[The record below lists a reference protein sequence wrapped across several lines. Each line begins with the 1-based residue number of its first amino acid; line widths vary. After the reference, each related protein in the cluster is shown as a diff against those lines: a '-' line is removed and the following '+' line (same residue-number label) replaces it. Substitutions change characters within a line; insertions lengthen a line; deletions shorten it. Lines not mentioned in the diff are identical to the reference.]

1 MNCYCSFLDNNP
13 ILYAIKSMDSPMGL
27 WTALRKRRMSS
38 FFFFS
43 STYYI
48 IFIPLSELLKK
59 REGAI
64 FIVHSALLVYY
75 TAELK
80 AWEMKYGVTYHHH
93 QVLLLDPH
101 LVLWAL
107 MLYLSISTSTSK
119 HSNFVIESQIF
130 SESHQKRNL
139 IFGPFIILSGTFLL
153 MDIHKTYF

>member
-1 MNCYCSFLDNNP
+1 
-13 ILYAIKSMDSPMGL
+13 MDSPMGL

-93 QVLLLDPH
+93 
-101 LVLWAL
+101 
-107 MLYLSISTSTSK
+107 
-119 HSNFVIESQIF
+119 
-130 SESHQKRNL
+130 
-139 IFGPFIILSGTFLL
+139 
-153 MDIHKTYF
+153 